1 MFISPLLCYPHQ
13 VTQSTASFSLLDM
26 LLITSF
32 FSSVNFVIVGD
43 VGEAVDDV

>member
-1 MFISPLLCYPHQ
+1 MFISPFLSYPHQ
-13 VTQSTASFSLLDM
+13 VAQSTASFPLLDM

-32 FSSVNFVIVGD
+32 FNTVNFVIVGV

>member
-1 MFISPLLCYPHQ
+1 MFISTFLCYPHQ
-13 VTQSTASFSLLDM
+13 VAQSTASFPLLDM

-32 FSSVNFVIVGD
+32 FSSVNLVIVG